1 VNLIKIHSFL
11 VCSHFAVVGKNV
23 SFLLYRKVRPIKQK
37 RFALDAHLAD
47 MYLVAAQHRSGAQ
60 ESQAT
65 LYFIGGNYHE
75 YSTSGEFNKNI

>member
-37 RFALDAHLAD
+37 RFARDAHLAD
-47 MYLVAAQHRSGAQ
+47 MYLVAAQHRSGAK

-65 LYFIGGNYHE
+65 LYFAELTHHQHGIYGIIY
-75 YSTSGEFNKNI
+75 TSK